1 VEAAKVL
8 KENIVAAEKNEEG
21 KAQNKE
27 REGEEGRVLVLV
39 ADILG
44 FPVSSSSSQT
54 VRSSF
59 VARNLQGETEET
71 ERSLSGH
78 IRHTETEERVGRARE
93 REDTDCTKCAEEVR
107 WRQSIGVRRREE
119 DGAKGWRIR
128 RCIKKLGGQRATAR
142 ASARN

>member
-1 VEAAKVL
+1 VEAAKVS
-8 KENIVAAEKNEEG
+8 KENIVAADKNEEG

-27 REGEEGRVLVLV
+27 RKGEEGRVLVLV

-59 VARNLQGETEET
+59 VARILQGETEET

-78 IRHTETEERVGRARE
+78 IRHRDRRESWEGERE
-93 REDTDCTKCAEEVR
+93 RGHRLHKVC
-107 WRQSIGVRRREE
+107 
-119 DGAKGWRIR
+119 
-128 RCIKKLGGQRATAR
+128 
-142 ASARN
+142 

>member
-1 VEAAKVL
+1 MP

-21 KAQNKE
+21 KPQNKE
-27 REGEEGRVLVLV
+27 TEGGEGRVLVLV
-39 ADILG
+39 AEILG

-59 VARNLQGETEET
+59 VARILQGETEET
-71 ERSLSGH
+71 ERTLSGH
-78 IRHTETEERVGRARE
+78 IETEERVGRARA
-93 REDTDCTKCAEEVR
+93 REDTDCTKCAKEVI
-107 WRQSIGVRRREE
+107 WRQSIGVGRREE

-142 ASARN
+142 ASARS